1 MGDDGHDGAWA
12 FFSKKIWFNQVDM
25 LWNQAKL
32 GSGLSQ
38 NNLIL
43 ED

>member
-1 MGDDGHDGAWA
+1 MTVTTERDV
-12 FFSKKIWFNQVDM
+12 FFKKIWLNQVDM
-25 LWNQAKL
+25 LWNQVEL

>member
-1 MGDDGHDGAWA
+1 MTVTTEREC
-12 FFSKKIWFNQVDM
+12 FFQKIWLNLVDM
-25 LWNQAKL
+25 LWNQDKL

>member
-1 MGDDGHDGAWA
+1 MTVTKKERER
-12 FFSKKIWFNQVDM
+12 FFKKIWLNQVDM
-25 LWNQAKL
+25 LYNQAKL

>member
-1 MGDDGHDGAWA
+1 MTVTTERDV
-12 FFSKKIWFNQVDM
+12 FFQKIWLNLVDM
-25 LWNQAKL
+25 LYNQAKL

>member
-1 MGDDGHDGAWA
+1 MTVTKKERDC
-12 FFSKKIWFNQVDM
+12 FFQKIWLNQVDM
-25 LWNQAKL
+25 LYNQAKL

>member
-1 MGDDGHDGAWA
+1 MTVTKKERDC
-12 FFSKKIWFNQVDM
+12 FFKKIWLNQVDM
-25 LWNQAKL
+25 LWNQDKL
-32 GSGLSQ
+32 GSRLSQ